1 MPKNSK
7 CLMLMLNHLQMFL
20 QYNSEFTNVMSPE
33 ELLLDWGSD
42 PKKVAFFIPVYH
54 LQEKE
59 E

>member
-1 MPKNSK
+1 
-7 CLMLMLNHLQMFL
+7 MLMLNHLQMFL
-20 QYNSEFTNVMSPE
+20 QYNSEFSNVMSPE